1 MTAFRPMLLS
11 LVVAGLGAGETG
23 RAVAADLDAQ
33 EVLRSIDAGKRYLVS
48 QQRPNGSWP
57 AEEDGGDNRH
67 SVGVTSLA
75 LLSLLNSG
83 MTYNDPPVRK
93 ALAYLRSLPAGK
105 PDQTYDVALLTMAL
119 VAAKDPARSD
129 APRIALLATWLEDAQ
144 ATGGKVGAWTYGKG
158 GGFGGDPSNS
168 QFAILGLRE
177 AAEAGIAINRGV
189 WERAKAYWE
198 RLQNPDG
205 GWGYS
210 EGANSTGSMTVAGV
224 ASLTIVEQM
233 LRDDAGVA
241 PDGTP
246 PCCRDEEPNPAL
258 ERGLRWL
265 ANHFAVGHNPGSN
278 NWLLYYVYGIE
289 RAGRLSG
296 RRFFGD
302 HDWYR
307 EGAAFLVANQIR
319 REGAWQG
326 VGLYENKGIVG
337 TSLALLFLSK
347 GLAPVM
353 MSKLKHGARD
363 PARPDNLVTTD
374 WNKHPR
380 DVRNLMEHISG
391 LPRWPALLTSQEVD
405 LQQALVTTGVDALLQ
420 APMLFLTGKE
430 PLNFTPPEKDLLKEY
445 LYQGGFLFASPTC
458 QSAAFEDSL
467 RALLA
472 EILPPGEGEL
482 KPLPP
487 DHPVYR
493 SEHLLS
499 PDGVTLLGV
508 DVGCRTAVIYCPE
521 DLGCL
526 WGYWQRHDPPKRNP
540 QLKVKVIRAMQIG
553 VNVAAY
559 ATGREPPRSLEAPKK
574 LADDVRLDEIQRGLL
589 QVAQIKHTGQWNA
602 APRALRNLLLALND
616 TVGLTASTKPRD
628 LPANDPSLFQYP
640 LLYMHGRTRF
650 QLSPDER
657 NALRL
662 HLSRGGVLFADAC
675 CGATPF
681 DRSFR
686 DLLKQ
691 LFPEHDLQ
699 PIPVAHELFSEQ
711 IGRDIRRL
719 RRRSLDTSNPNAPV
733 ATTVREVE
741 PYLEGIELD
750 GRYAV
755 IYSKYDIS
763 CALERQSTLSCEGY
777 LPEDAVKLAT
787 NIVLYALLQDLR
799 LPGENAVLAPRQ

>member
-1 MTAFRPMLLS
+1 MWQPETRCSRAPARWLAL
-11 LVVAGLGAGETG
+11 GLAAALACTPARG
-23 RAVAADLDAQ
+23 ADLSAP
-33 EVLRSIDAGKRYLVS
+33 EVVRAIENAKRYLVS

-57 AEEDGGDNRH
+57 VEEDGGDTGH
-67 SVGVTSLA
+67 VVGVTSLA
-75 LLSLLNSG
+75 LLSLLNAG

-93 ALAYLRSLPAGK
+93 ALAYLRGQN
-105 PDQTYDVALLTMAL
+105 PDQTYDVALLIMAY
-119 VAAKDPARSD
+119 VAAKDPAGSD
-129 APRIALLATWLEDAQ
+129 AARIALLAKWLEDAQ
-144 ATGGKVGAWTYGKG
+144 ATGGRVGGWSYRQG

-168 QFAILGLRE
+168 QFAVLGLRE
-177 AAEAGIAINRGV
+177 AAEAGVPITRAV
-189 WERAKAYWE
+189 WERSRTYWE
-198 RLQNPDG
+198 GLQNPDG
-205 GWGYS
+205 GWGYGDS
-210 EGANSTGSMTVAGV
+210 ANSTGSMTVAGV
-224 ASLTIVEQM
+224 ASLTIIEHM
-233 LRDDAGVA
+233 LRNDAGVA

-246 PCCRDEEPNPAL
+246 PCCKVEEPNPAL

-265 ANHFAVGHNPGSN
+265 ANHFSVGHNPGSN
-278 NWLLYYVYGIE
+278 LWLLYYIYGIE
-289 RAGRLSG
+289 RAGRLTG

-319 REGAWQG
+319 GSSWQG
-326 VGLYENKGIVG
+326 IGSHEGKPIVG

-353 MSKLKHGARD
+353 MSKLKHGPRD
-363 PARPDNLVTTD
+363 PARPDNLVSQD

-405 LQQALVTTGVDALLQ
+405 LQQALMTTGVDALLQ
-420 APMLFLTGKE
+420 APMLFVTGAE
-430 PLNFTPPEKDLLKEY
+430 ALAFTAAEKNLLKEY
-445 LYQGGFLFASPTC
+445 LLQGGFLFASPTC

-467 RALLA
+467 RALLQ
-472 EILPPGEGEL
+472 ELLPPGEGEL

-526 WGYWQRHDPPKRNP
+526 WSYWQRFDPPNRNP

-559 ATGREPPRSLEAPKK
+559 ATGREPPKSLEAPKK
-574 LADDVRLDEIQRGLL
+574 LADEGQLDEIQRGLL
-589 QVAQIKHTGQWNA
+589 QVAQIRHTGQWNA

-616 TVGLTASTKPRD
+616 TVGLAASTKPRD

-650 QLSPDER
+650 QLAPEER
-657 NALRL
+657 DALRL
-662 HLSRGGVLFADAC
+662 HLTRGGVLFADAC
-675 CGATPF
+675 CGAAPF

-686 DLLKQ
+686 DLMKQ
-691 LFPEHDLQ
+691 LFPEHELKA
-699 PIPVAHELFSEQ
+699 IPVSHELFSEQ
-711 IGRDIRRL
+711 IGRDVRRL
-719 RRRSLDTSNPNAPV
+719 RRRSLDTTNPNAPV
-733 ATTVREVE
+733 STSVREVE

-750 GRYAV
+750 GRLAV

-799 LPGENAVLAPRQ
+799 LPSENAAGRP

>member
-1 MTAFRPMLLS
+1 MRLGLLHRILIAACAVGLACGAVTAQDLS
-11 LVVAGLGAGETG
+11 GPVV
-23 RAVAADLDAQ
+23 V
-33 EVLRSIDAGKRYLVS
+33 RSIENAKRYLVS
-48 QQRPNGSWP
+48 QQRQNGSWP
-57 AEEDGGDNRH
+57 VEEEGGESRH
-67 SVGVTSLA
+67 VVGVTSLA
-75 LLSLLNSG
+75 LLSLLNAG

-93 ALAYLRSLPAGK
+93 ALAFLRNQPNDK
-105 PDQTYDVALLTMAL
+105 PDQTYDVSLMLMAL
-119 VAAKDPARSD
+119 VAAKDPGRTD
-129 APRIALLATWLEDAQ
+129 AARIALLANWLEDAQ
-144 ATGGKVGAWTYGKG
+144 STAGNVGAWTYGQRSFG
-158 GGFGGDPSNS
+158 GGDPSNS
-168 QFAILGLRE
+168 QFAVLALRE
-177 AAEAGIAINRGV
+177 AVEAGVSVDKDV
-189 WERAKAYWE
+189 WERAKVYWE
-198 RLQNPDG
+198 GLQKADG

-210 EGANSTGSMTVAGV
+210 ENSPSSGSMTVAGI
-224 ASLTIVEQM
+224 ASLTIIEHM
-233 LRDDAGVA
+233 LRTDAGVG

-246 PCCRDEEPNPAL
+246 PCCVEEEPNPAL
-258 ERGLRWL
+258 ERGLAWL
-265 ANHFAVGHNPGSN
+265 GRSFSVGHNPGSGT
-278 NWLLYYVYGIE
+278 WLLYYVYGIE

-307 EGAAFLVANQIR
+307 EGAAFLIQNQNQR
-319 REGAWQG
+319 TASWQG
-326 VGLYENKGIVG
+326 VGQFESKPIVG
-337 TSLALLFLSK
+337 TSLALLFMSK

-353 MSKLKHGARD
+353 MSKLKHGPRD
-363 PARPDNLVTTD
+363 RANPDHLAGHD

-391 LPRWPALLTSQEVD
+391 LPRWPSLLTSQEVD
-405 LQQALVTTGVDALLQ
+405 LRQALQTTGVDALLQ
-420 APMLFLTGKE
+420 APMLYVTGSEALT
-430 PLNFTPPEKDLLKEY
+430 FTADEKNLLKEY

-467 RALLA
+467 RALLK
-472 EILPPGEGEL
+472 EMLPPGEGDL
-482 KPLPP
+482 KPLPA

-499 PDGVTLLGV
+499 PDGVSLQGV

-526 WGYWQRHDPPKRNP
+526 WSYWQRHDPKGRNP

-559 ATGREPPRSLEAPKK
+559 ATGREPPQSLDAPKK
-574 LADDVRLDEIQRGLL
+574 IADDAKLDDIQRGLL
-589 QVAQIKHTGQWNA
+589 QVAQIRHTGQWNA

-616 TVGLTASTKPRD
+616 TVGLAASTKPRD

-650 QLSPDER
+650 QLAPDER
-657 NALRL
+657 DALRL
-662 HLSRGGVLFADAC
+662 HLTRGGVLFADAC
-675 CGATPF
+675 CGAAPF

-686 DLLKQ
+686 ELVKQ
-691 LFPEHDLQ
+691 LFPDLQ
-699 PIPVAHELFSEQ
+699 FKPIPVTHELFSEQ
-711 IGRDIRRL
+711 IGRDVRKL
-719 RRRSLDTSNPNAPV
+719 RRRTLDAQNPNAPV

-750 GRYAV
+750 GRYV
-755 IYSKYDIS
+755 IIYSKYDLS

-777 LPEDAVKLAT
+777 LSEDAVKLAT

-799 LPGENAVLAPRQ
+799 LPEETK

>member
-1 MTAFRPMLLS
+1 MWQPETRCSRAPARWLAL
-11 LVVAGLGAGETG
+11 GLAAALACTPARG
-23 RAVAADLDAQ
+23 ADLSAP
-33 EVLRSIDAGKRYLVS
+33 EVVRAIENAKRYLVS

-57 AEEDGGDNRH
+57 VEEDGGDTGH
-67 SVGVTSLA
+67 VVGVTSLA
-75 LLSLLNSG
+75 LLSLLNAG

-93 ALAYLRSLPAGK
+93 ALAYLRGQN
-105 PDQTYDVALLTMAL
+105 PDQTYDVALLIMAY
-119 VAAKDPARSD
+119 VAAKDPAGSD
-129 APRIALLATWLEDAQ
+129 AARIALLAKWLEDAQ
-144 ATGGKVGAWTYGKG
+144 ATGGRVGGWSYRQG

-168 QFAILGLRE
+168 QFAVLGLRE
-177 AAEAGIAINRGV
+177 AAEAGVPITRAV
-189 WERAKAYWE
+189 WERSKTYWE
-198 RLQNPDG
+198 GLQNPDG
-205 GWGYS
+205 GWGYGDS
-210 EGANSTGSMTVAGV
+210 ANSTGSMTVAGV
-224 ASLTIVEQM
+224 ASLTIIEHM
-233 LRDDAGVA
+233 LRNDAGVA

-246 PCCRDEEPNPAL
+246 PCCKVEEPNPAL

-265 ANHFAVGHNPGSN
+265 ANHFSVGHNPGSN
-278 NWLLYYVYGIE
+278 LWLLYYIYGIE
-289 RAGRLSG
+289 RAGRLTG

-319 REGAWQG
+319 GSSWQG
-326 VGLYENKGIVG
+326 IGSHEGKPIVG

-353 MSKLKHGARD
+353 MSKLKHGPRD
-363 PARPDNLVTTD
+363 PARPDNLVSQD

-405 LQQALVTTGVDALLQ
+405 LQQALMTTGVDALLQ
-420 APMLFLTGKE
+420 APMLFVTGAE
-430 PLNFTPPEKDLLKEY
+430 ALAFTAAEKNLLKEY
-445 LYQGGFLFASPTC
+445 LLQGGFLFASPTC

-467 RALLA
+467 RALLQ
-472 EILPPGEGEL
+472 ELLPPGEGEL

-526 WGYWQRHDPPKRNP
+526 WSYWQRFDPPNRNS

-559 ATGREPPRSLEAPKK
+559 ATGREPPKSLEAPKK
-574 LADDVRLDEIQRGLL
+574 LADEGQLDEIQRGLL
-589 QVAQIKHTGQWNA
+589 QVAQIRHTGQWNA

-616 TVGLTASTKPRD
+616 TVGLAASTKPRD

-650 QLSPDER
+650 QLAPEER
-657 NALRL
+657 DALRL
-662 HLSRGGVLFADAC
+662 HLTRGGVLFADAC
-675 CGATPF
+675 CGAAPF

-686 DLLKQ
+686 DLMKQ
-691 LFPEHDLQ
+691 LFPEHELKA
-699 PIPVAHELFSEQ
+699 IPVSHELFSQQ
-711 IGRDIRRL
+711 IGRDVRRL
-719 RRRSLDTSNPNAPV
+719 RRRSLDTTNPNAPV
-733 ATTVREVE
+733 STSVREVE

-750 GRYAV
+750 GRLAV

-799 LPGENAVLAPRQ
+799 LPSENAAGRP